1 MEDQTLKKQ
10 NFLRSA
16 ILEKGFDPA
25 HFTEYLDAQRPDG
38 TDIDNWSFSSLEE
51 SVNKYIKNNVE
62 TPQVSGEPS
71 NQIKVLEEENLSDEE
86 TSPPADEKSVEGEPV
101 KPVSEAMNEKIP
113 EERKRIATEIMF
125 QSDQE
130 KLAMNVHKPN

>member
-10 NFLRSA
+10 NFLRIA

-51 SVNKYIKNNVE
+51 SVNQYIMTNIEK
-62 TPQVSGEPS
+62 PQVAGETGS
-71 NQIKVLEEENLSDEE
+71 TIKVLQEENLSDDDTNPEE
-86 TSPPADEKSVEGEPV
+86 
-101 KPVSEAMNEKIP
+101 KPVEAEQTKPGSEVKDEKIP
-113 EERKRIATEIMF
+113 EERKRIATEIMI

-130 KLAMNVHKPN
+130 KLAMNVPPASN